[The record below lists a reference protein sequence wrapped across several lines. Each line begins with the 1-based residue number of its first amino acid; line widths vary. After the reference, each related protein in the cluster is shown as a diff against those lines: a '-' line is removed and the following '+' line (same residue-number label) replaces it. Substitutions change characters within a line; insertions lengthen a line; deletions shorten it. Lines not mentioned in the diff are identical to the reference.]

1 MIGNPPYIQLQD
13 DGGKL
18 AKMYKPAKFNTFN
31 KMGDIYQ
38 LFYEKGIALLRKDG
52 HLCYITSNKWM
63 RAGYGETSR
72 KYFAEQTQPKI
83 LIDLAGEKVFE
94 NATVDVNIL
103 LLQKAAYTQNTCALR
118 GGLDCLENRSGL
130 AKQPVQAIE
139 FPKNGNSWVILS
151 DIEQRIKQKIEAV
164 GTPLKEWDIKI
175 YRGIL
180 TGCNDAFIIN
190 KEKRD
195 ELIKKCPK
203 SAEIIRPILRGK
215 DIKKYGY
222 NFADKYLITA
232 FPSKKYNIE
241 DYPAVRDYLL
251 NFGKSDT
258 EYLSQYGNDCWG
270 KNRLAQSGNK
280 GSRKKTH
287 NKWFELQDS
296 IAYWDDFSKQKIIY
310 PNMTKYLPF
319 VFDDKNFFVNQKCF
333 IITGQ
338 YIGFLTAFFNSSL
351 FKYCFRDNF
360 PELQGGTRELSKI
373 FFETIPV
380 IAIDAKIEINFL
392 NAVKDIQ
399 NNYTHSKAFS
409 LDEMIFK
416 LYKLSREEETEIL
429 NKVNNY
435 YISI

>member
-1 MIGNPPYIQLQD
+1 M
-13 DGGKL
+13 
-18 AKMYKPAKFNTFN
+18 
-31 KMGDIYQ
+31 
-38 LFYEKGIALLRKDG
+38 
-52 HLCYITSNKWM
+52 
-63 RAGYGETSR
+63 
-72 KYFAEQTQPKI
+72 
-83 LIDLAGEKVFE
+83 
-94 NATVDVNIL
+94 
-103 LLQKAAYTQNTCALR
+103 
-118 GGLDCLENRSGL
+118 
-130 AKQPVQAIE
+130 
-139 FPKNGNSWVILS
+139 ILS

-164 GTPLKEWDIKI
+164 GTPLKECDIKI

-203 SAEIIRPILRGK
+203 SAEIIRPILRGR
-215 DIKKYGY
+215 DIKRYGY
-222 NFADKYLITA
+222 DFADTYLLNVHNGIREKGI
-232 FPSKKYNIE
+232 PPINID
-241 DYPAVRDYLL
+241 DYPAVKAHLD
-251 NFGKSDT
+251 
-258 EYLSQYGNDCWG
+258 Q
-270 KNRLAQSGNK
+270 
-280 GSRKKTH
+280 
-287 NKWFELQDS
+287 
-296 IAYWDDFSKQKIIY
+296 YWDKISVRDDRGKTPYNLRNCAYMDDFNKQKIIY

-319 VFDDKNFFVNQKCF
+319 LFDDKNFFVNQKCF

-360 PELQGGTRELSKI
+360 PELRGGTRELSKI

>member
-1 MIGNPPYIQLQD
+1 
-13 DGGKL
+13 
-18 AKMYKPAKFNTFN
+18 
-31 KMGDIYQ
+31 
-38 LFYEKGIALLRKDG
+38 LLERK
-52 HLCYITSNKWM
+52 NE
-63 RAGYGETSR
+63 A
-72 KYFAEQTQPKI
+72 
-83 LIDLAGEKVFE
+83 
-94 NATVDVNIL
+94 VNI
-103 LLQKAAYTQNTCALR
+103 
-118 GGLDCLENRSGL
+118 
-130 AKQPVQAIE
+130 I
-139 FPKNGNSWVILS
+139 FPRNSSWVILS
-151 DIEQRIKQKIEAV
+151 PIEQRIKEKIEKV
-164 GTPLKEWDIKI
+164 GVPLKEWDIRI
-175 YRGIL
+175 NYGIK
-180 TGCNDAFIIN
+180 TGCNEAFIID
-190 KEKRD
+190 KTKRD
-195 ELIKKCPK
+195 ELIKQSPN
-203 SAEIIRPILRGK
+203 SVDIIRPILRGK

-222 NFADKYLITA
+222 NFADKYLITT

-296 IAYWDDFSKQKIIY
+296 IAYWDDFSKQKTIY

-380 IAIDAKIEINFL
+380 IAIDDKIETNFL

-399 NNYTHSKAFS
+399 NNYTHAKAIL
-409 LDEMIFK
+409 LDKMIFE
-416 LYKLSREEETEIL
+416 LYKLNQQEQNEIGFREI
-429 NKVNNY
+429 K
-435 YISI
+435 